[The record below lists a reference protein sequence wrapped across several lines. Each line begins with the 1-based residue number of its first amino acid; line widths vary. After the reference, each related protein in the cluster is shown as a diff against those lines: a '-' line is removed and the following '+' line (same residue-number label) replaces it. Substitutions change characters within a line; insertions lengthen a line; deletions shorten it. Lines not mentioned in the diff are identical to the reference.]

1 MFRHRRNLCVGAAMK
16 TGVKASP
23 ENGADIIVKMDADG
37 QHTLLK
43 FLENLFTV
51 LLKKKRK

>member
-1 MFRHRRNLCVGAAMK
+1 MK
-16 TGVKASP
+16 TGVKASL